1 MGVYR
6 NKEAVIDRTKF
17 PLRKTTYVDSDVI
30 HADSHRSFFLFQNIQ
45 QELIQIQDWKTN
57 RRLRLPMAKAND
69 LKKNTIS
76 CESSIAIKGHTENEL
91 NKTG

>member
-45 QELIQIQDWKTN
+45 QELIQIQD
-57 RRLRLPMAKAND
+57 
-69 LKKNTIS
+69 
-76 CESSIAIKGHTENEL
+76 
-91 NKTG
+91 